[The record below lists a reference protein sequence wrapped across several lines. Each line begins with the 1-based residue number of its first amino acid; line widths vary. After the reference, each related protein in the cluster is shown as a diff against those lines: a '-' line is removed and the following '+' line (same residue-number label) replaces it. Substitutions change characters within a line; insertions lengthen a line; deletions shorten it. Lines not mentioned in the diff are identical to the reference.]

1 MNIQTISQSFLI
13 IIFLLFNHSGNA
25 QELPNTGIQI
35 TKIDDGVWIHTSY
48 YVYPSGIKFP
58 SNGLIIKEGLEL
70 TLIDT
75 AWGEL
80 QTVNLLKS
88 IALEI
93 NLPVTKAVITHAH
106 SDRAAGVDFLESVGI
121 EVYSH
126 PLTKQ
131 FTIEQGSPVPDRI
144 FKGLDEAGTSISFG
158 SFEVTFPGAGH
169 TLDNLMVWLPKKRIL
184 FGGCAIRAM
193 SFKSAGNTAH
203 GDIHSWLQ
211 VIKRSKDKYVEAKV
225 VVPGHGEF
233 GGVELLEH
241 TEKVITAAIKHSIT
255 NKR

>member
-1 MNIQTISQSFLI
+1 MNIKTIYQQIFI
-13 IIFLLFNHSGNA
+13 IIFLLFSHNGNTA
-25 QELPNTGIQI
+25 DLPGAGIKI
-35 TKIDDGVWIHTSY
+35 TKVDSGVWMHTSY

-58 SNGLIIKEGLEL
+58 SNGLIIQEGSEL

-88 IALEI
+88 IKLKI

-106 SDRAAGVDFLESVGI
+106 GDRAAGVDFLESIGV
-121 EVYSH
+121 EVYAH
-126 PLTKQ
+126 PLTKKL
-131 FTIEQGSPVPDRI
+131 TIEQGSSVPDRT
-144 FKGLDEAGTSISFG
+144 FKGLDEAGTSIKFG
-158 SFEVTFPGAGH
+158 SFNVAFPGAGH
-169 TLDNLMVWLPKKRIL
+169 TVDNLMVWLPEKRIL

-203 GDIHSWLQ
+203 GDIHSWLKI
-211 VIKRSKDKYVEAKV
+211 IKRSKNIYGNAKM
-225 VVPGHGEF
+225 VVPGHGEI

-241 TEKVITAAIKHSIT
+241 TEQAIT
-255 NKR
+255 NAINNLEH